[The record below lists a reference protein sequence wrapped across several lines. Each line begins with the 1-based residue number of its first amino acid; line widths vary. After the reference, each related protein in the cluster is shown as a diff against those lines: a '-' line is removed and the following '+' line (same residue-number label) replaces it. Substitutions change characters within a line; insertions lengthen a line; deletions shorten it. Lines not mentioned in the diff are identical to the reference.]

1 MLRWRL
7 LLGACLIGALAGFM
21 VLDYQAATPGT
32 WLLLLA
38 LVAGLGAAN
47 EVVTLLAAGG
57 YHPLSSVIYGGT
69 LLVIASN
76 LLPLHWRPVD
86 EEHALARLV
95 WPLVA
100 FTLSMLAAFI
110 GEMRRYERPG
120 GVMINVG
127 LAIFGV
133 AYVGLLLSFTVQLR
147 LLGGPQ
153 DGIVALAALVAVVKF
168 GDTGA
173 YTFGHLFGR
182 HKMTP
187 VLSPGKTWEGAAG
200 GLLSAALGAWLVM
213 TFLPRALGHTLS
225 QASWSWLLFGV
236 VVGIAG
242 ILGDLAESLFKRDVG
257 RKDSSNWMP
266 GFGGI
271 LDVLDSILF
280 AAPVAYL
287 CWCVGMNW

>member
-1 MLRWRL
+1 MI
-7 LLGACLIGALAGFM
+7 AALVVMM
-21 VLDYQAATPGT
+21 VLDYRAQAPGT

-38 LVAGLGAAN
+38 LVAGVGAAN
-47 EVVTLLAAGG
+47 EVVSLLKAGG
-57 YHPLSSVIYGGT
+57 YHPRADVIYGGT

-76 LLPLHWRPVD
+76 LLPLHWRPVG

-100 FTLSMLAAFI
+100 FTLCMLAAFI

-120 GVMINVG
+120 GVMVNVG

-133 AYVGLLLSFTVQLR
+133 AYVGLLLSFTIQLR
-147 LLGGPQ
+147 LLGGPY
-153 DGIVALAALVAVVKF
+153 DGIVALAALVTVVKL

-173 YTFGHLFGR
+173 YTCGRLFGR

-200 GLLSAALGAWLVM
+200 GLVFATLGAWLVM
-213 TFLPRALGHTLS
+213 TFLPRAMGHTLS

-257 RKDSSNWMP
+257 RKDSSTWMP

-287 CWCVGMNW
+287 CWYAGMG

>member
-7 LLGACLIGALAGFM
+7 LIGAGLI
-21 VLDYQAATPGT
+21 AALVALMAMDCRATSPGT
-32 WLLLLA
+32 WLLVLA
-38 LVAGLGAAN
+38 LVAGLGGAQ
-47 EVVTLLAAGG
+47 EVVGLLHAGG
-57 YHPLSSVIYGGT
+57 YRPLASVIYFGS

-86 EEHALARLV
+86 ESHALARLA
-95 WPLVA
+95 WPAIA
-100 FTLSMLAAFI
+100 FTFSMMAALV

-120 GVMINVG
+120 GVIVNVG
-127 LAIFGV
+127 LATFGV
-133 AYVGLLLSFTVQLR
+133 AYIGLLLSFTVQLR
-147 LLGGPQ
+147 VLGGPQ
-153 DGIVALAALVAVVKF
+153 DGIVALAALVAVVKA

-173 YTFGHLFGR
+173 YTFGRLLGR

-200 GLLSAALGAWLVM
+200 GLLSAVLAAYLVM
-213 TFLPRALGHTLS
+213 TFLPRAMGHTLA
-225 QASWSWLLFGV
+225 QTSWSWLLFGS

-242 ILGDLAESLFKRDVG
+242 ILGDLAESLFKRDMG
-257 RKDSSNWMP
+257 RKDSSTWMP

-287 CWCVGMNW
+287 CWYLGMG